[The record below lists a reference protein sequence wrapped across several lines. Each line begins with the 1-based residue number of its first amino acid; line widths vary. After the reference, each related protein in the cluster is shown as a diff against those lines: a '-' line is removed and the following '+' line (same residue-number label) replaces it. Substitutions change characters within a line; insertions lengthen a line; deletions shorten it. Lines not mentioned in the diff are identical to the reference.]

1 MPDSSAKKTLR
12 IGMLGLYGMPLP
24 QLHFTG
30 FETAFGEIAP
40 RLAAAGHEVTIY
52 CRASHYPEALRVKE
66 FKGVR
71 LRYVPSPGG
80 KNLSGLISTPLASL
94 HALTF
99 GRYDL
104 FFFVNVGMGHHAAL
118 CRALG
123 ARVVMNVDGLDWKR
137 AKWGPVARAYFR
149 SAAHSAI
156 RFCNRLVTDAEAM
169 RRIYLEEFHKETTMI
184 AYGAYIES
192 SEHPEVVRQFGV
204 EPGDYYLIASRLIP
218 ENHADLIIEG
228 FLESGTSKKLVI
240 AGGANYDSP
249 FHRRLR
255 QLANDRVVFTGH
267 IHDQSVIKE
276 LHCNSFAYLHGHS
289 VGGTNPS
296 LLKAMGYGNCILA
309 LDTVFNREV
318 VADGGLFFSKES
330 RTLAELIRRIEI
342 DAGLVAD
349 LRLKGPARISKEY
362 TWEKVTAQYDQLFRE
377 VVTGA

>member
-1 MPDSSAKKTLR
+1 MPGAKPLR

-52 CRASHYPEALRVKE
+52 CRASHYPQSLRVSE
-66 FKGVR
+66 LKGVR
-71 LRYVPSPGG
+71 LKYVPSPGG
-80 KNLSGLISTPLASL
+80 KNLSGLIATLLASF
-94 HALTF
+94 HALVI

-118 CRALG
+118 CRILG

-137 AKWGPVARAYFR
+137 AKWGPFARSYFR
-149 SAAHSAI
+149 SAARSAI
-156 RFCNRLVTDAEAM
+156 KFCNRLVTDAEAM
-169 RRIYLEEFHKETTMI
+169 RKIYLEEFHKETTMI

-204 EPGDYYLIASRLIP
+204 EPDDYYLIASRLIP
-218 ENHADLIIEG
+218 ENHADLIILG
-228 FLESGTSKKLVI
+228 FLRSGTSKRLVI

-249 FHRRLR
+249 FHRRLSEI
-255 QLANDRVVFTGH
+255 ANDRVVFTGH

-276 LHCNSFAYLHGHS
+276 LHCNCFAYLHGHS

-296 LLKAMGYGNCILA
+296 LLKAMGYANCILA

-318 VADGGLFFSKES
+318 LADGGLFFPTDE
-330 RTLAELIRRIEI
+330 RVLAELISRIEG
-342 DAGLVAD
+342 DRALVEEM
-349 LRLKGPARISKEY
+349 RRKGPARIAKEY
-362 TWEKVTAQYDQLFRE
+362 TWEKVTDQYEQLFSE
-377 VVTGA
+377 VVSGA